1 MGACRIVEQERRQ
14 RLLMDRARA
23 VAKKRQRAVWEQMN
37 TVVRLTVRH
46 AAPEAIQAAL
56 DTLAQLTKGKNSH
69 D

>member
-1 MGACRIVEQERRQ
+1 MGACRIVEREKRQ
-14 RLLMDRARA
+14 RLLADRARA
-23 VAKKRQRAVWEQMN
+23 AARKHRRAVWEQMN
-37 TVVRLTVRH
+37 TVVRLTVKH